1 VQTDRHD
8 YGRAIKVAEL
18 PAKPE
23 RQKAQSGLAGDNSA
37 CSLER
42 RRSRGECVSIDHTLA
57 IPPCN
62 RALELAKLGIV
73 PEDSSDMRT
82 DLDHLPPAKQRE
94 LERVVETIFDEF
106 RGYTENA
113 TGPRKGA
120 RILKIILFG
129 SHARGDWVDAPLS
142 ANQYKSDYDI
152 LIIVSQKELTDRA
165 AYWAKAE
172 ERLIRAYTIEKTL
185 RTPVNF
191 IVHSLHEVNE
201 GLSHGRVFFME
212 VVKDG
217 IAIYGA
223 DNKELATPKPKT
235 PEQALATAKE
245 YFEEGMP
252 TALAFFRSFQHALV
266 DGLHKNA
273 AFQLH
278 QATEQLYHCLLLSV
292 TFYTPYNHNIA
303 FLRSLAEGLDRRLYG
318 IWAEETRRE
327 RAMFQKLKEA
337 YTKARYSKHYK
348 ISEEEL
354 AWLGARVEELGRVV
368 HQVCS
373 DKIAELEVAARN

>member
-1 VQTDRHD
+1 
-8 YGRAIKVAEL
+8 
-18 PAKPE
+18 
-23 RQKAQSGLAGDNSA
+23 
-37 CSLER
+37 
-42 RRSRGECVSIDHTLA
+42 
-57 IPPCN
+57 
-62 RALELAKLGIV
+62 
-73 PEDSSDMRT
+73 MRT
-82 DLDHLPPAKQRE
+82 DLDHLPAAKQRE

-106 RGYTENA
+106 RGATENA

-129 SHARGDWVDAPLS
+129 SHARDDWVDAPLS

-152 LIIVSQKELTDRA
+152 LVIVSQKELTDRA

-172 ERLIRAYTIEKTL
+172 ERLTRAYTIEKAL

-191 IVHSLHEVNE
+191 IVHSLHEVND

-212 VVKDG
+212 LAKDG
-217 IAIYGA
+217 IALYQA
-223 DNKELATPKPKT
+223 EDRDLATPKPKT
-235 PEQALATAKE
+235 PTQALEAARE
-245 YFEEGMP
+245 YFTDGMTSAMARHKLAKYAMSEG
-252 TALAFFRSFQHALV
+252 LLK
-266 DGLHKNA
+266 DA
-273 AFQLH
+273 AFDLH
-278 QATEQLYHCLLLSV
+278 QTVERLYACLLLTL

-318 IWAEETRRE
+318 IWPEDNRRE

-348 ISEEEL
+348 ISADEL
-354 AWLGARVEELGRVV
+354 AWLGERVEDLGRVV

-373 DKIAELEVAARN
+373 ERIAALEAATRA

>member
-1 VQTDRHD
+1 
-8 YGRAIKVAEL
+8 L
-18 PAKPE
+18 PIASPKKRSSVKLYTGYPIVLAKPL
-23 RQKAQSGLAGDNSA
+23 QFL
-37 CSLER
+37 
-42 RRSRGECVSIDHTLA
+42 
-57 IPPCN
+57 
-62 RALELAKLGIV
+62 
-73 PEDSSDMRT
+73 EDSMSMRT
-82 DLDHLPPAKQRE
+82 DVDHLPAAKQRE

-106 RGYTENA
+106 RGATENA

-142 ANQYKSDYDI
+142 ANQYKSDFDI
-152 LIIVSQKELTDRA
+152 LVIVSQKELTDRA

-185 RTPVNF
+185 HTPVNF
-191 IVHSLHEVNE
+191 IVHSLHEVND

-212 VVKDG
+212 VAKDG
-217 IAIYGA
+217 IALYEA
-223 DNKELATPKPKT
+223 DDRELATPKPKT
-235 PEQALATAKE
+235 PEQALETARE
-245 YFEEGMP
+245 YFEEWMP
-252 TALAFFRSFQHALV
+252 SAAGFLDTSKYALSRGRLKES
-266 DGLHKNA
+266 

-278 QATEQLYHCLLLSV
+278 QATERLYGCLLLTL

-303 FLRSLAEGLDRRLYG
+303 FLRSLAEGLDRRLFG
-318 IWAEETRRE
+318 IWPEDTHRE
-327 RAMFQKLKEA
+327 RSMFQKLKEA

-354 AWLGARVEELGRVV
+354 TWLGECVEELGRVV

-373 DKIAELEVAARN
+373 DKIAQLEGAASE

>member
-1 VQTDRHD
+1 
-8 YGRAIKVAEL
+8 
-18 PAKPE
+18 
-23 RQKAQSGLAGDNSA
+23 
-37 CSLER
+37 
-42 RRSRGECVSIDHTLA
+42 
-57 IPPCN
+57 
-62 RALELAKLGIV
+62 
-73 PEDSSDMRT
+73 MRT
-82 DLDHLPPAKQRE
+82 DLDHLPAAKQRE

-106 RGYTENA
+106 RGSTENA

-152 LIIVSQKELTDRA
+152 LVIVSQKELTDRA

-185 RTPVNF
+185 HTPVNF

-212 VVKDG
+212 MAKDG
-217 IAIYGA
+217 IALYEA
-223 DNKELATPKPKT
+223 EDRELSKPKPKT
-235 PEQALATAKE
+235 SDEALKAARE
-245 YFEEGMP
+245 YFEDGMAGAMSRKKLARYALEEG
-252 TALAFFRSFQHALV
+252 LLK
-266 DGLHKNA
+266 DA
-273 AFQLH
+273 AFDFH
-278 QATEQLYHCLLLSV
+278 QTTERLYSCLLL
-292 TFYTPYNHNIA
+292 TLTYYTPYNHNIA

-318 IWAEETRRE
+318 IWPHATHRE

-337 YTKARYSKHYK
+337 YTKARYSKHYR
-348 ISEEEL
+348 ISKEEL
-354 AWLGARVEELGRVV
+354 TWLSERVEELGRLV

-373 DKIAELEVAARN
+373 DKIAELEIAARS

>member
-1 VQTDRHD
+1 
-8 YGRAIKVAEL
+8 
-18 PAKPE
+18 
-23 RQKAQSGLAGDNSA
+23 
-37 CSLER
+37 
-42 RRSRGECVSIDHTLA
+42 
-57 IPPCN
+57 
-62 RALELAKLGIV
+62 
-73 PEDSSDMRT
+73 MRT
-82 DLDHLPPAKQRE
+82 DLDHLPAAKQRE

-106 RGYTENA
+106 RESTENA

-129 SHARGDWVDAPLS
+129 SHARNDWVDAPLS
-142 ANQYKSDYDI
+142 ANQYKSDFDI
-152 LIIVSQKELTDRA
+152 LVIVSQKELTDRA

-185 RTPVNF
+185 HTPVNF
-191 IVHSLHEVNE
+191 IVHSLHEVND

-217 IAIYGA
+217 IALYEA
-223 DNKELATPKPKT
+223 DDRELATSKPKT
-235 PEQALATAKE
+235 PEQALDAAKE
-245 YFEEGMP
+245 YFEEWMP
-252 TALAFFRSFQHALV
+252 LATSSQKIYLFCVSQHEYR
-266 DGLHKNA
+266 DA
-273 AFQLH
+273 AFNLH
-278 QATEQLYHCLLLSV
+278 QATERLYACLLLTL

-303 FLRSLAEGLDRRLYG
+303 FLRSVAEGLDRRLYG
-318 IWAEETRRE
+318 IWPEDNRQD

-354 AWLGARVEELGRVV
+354 AWLGERVEELGRVV

-373 DKIAELEVAARN
+373 DKIAELEAAARK

>member
-1 VQTDRHD
+1 
-8 YGRAIKVAEL
+8 
-18 PAKPE
+18 
-23 RQKAQSGLAGDNSA
+23 
-37 CSLER
+37 
-42 RRSRGECVSIDHTLA
+42 
-57 IPPCN
+57 
-62 RALELAKLGIV
+62 
-73 PEDSSDMRT
+73 MRT
-82 DLDHLPPAKQRE
+82 DLDHLPAAKQRE

-106 RGYTENA
+106 RESTENA

-185 RTPVNF
+185 HTPVNF
-191 IVHSLHEVNE
+191 IVHSLHEVND

-212 VVKDG
+212 VKKDG
-217 IAIYGA
+217 VALYEA
-223 DNKELATPKPKT
+223 DDRELATPKPKT
-235 PEQALATAKE
+235 PEQALAMAKE
-245 YFEEGMP
+245 YYAKWFP
-252 TALAFFRSFQHALV
+252 SADAFHASFKFLAERGNL
-266 DGLHKNA
+266 NEA
-273 AFQLH
+273 AFNLH
-278 QATEQLYHCLLLSV
+278 QATERLYSCLLLTL

-303 FLRSLAEGLDRRLYG
+303 FLRSLAEGLDHRLYG
-318 IWAEETRRE
+318 IWPETNRRE
-327 RAMFQKLKEA
+327 RSMFQKLKEA

-348 ISEEEL
+348 ISEDEL
-354 AWLGARVEELGRVV
+354 TWLGERVEELGRAV

-373 DKIAELEVAARN
+373 DKIAELEAAARQ